1 MLPLNMLAG
10 AVRFDHSRPGWTLL
24 DLTEP
29 EGGPRV
35 FRGRVE
41 FERPFSASPV
51 VQMGVTGFD
60 IDNGANAR
68 LNVAVLVVDEQGFDV
83 EVKTWWDSRLW
94 SVDLSWL
101 AIGH

>member
-10 AVRFDHSRPGWTLL
+10 AVRFDDSLPDWTLL
-24 DLTEP
+24 DAP
-29 EGGPRV
+29 EREGSTRV

-41 FERPFSASPV
+41 FERGFSAFPV
-51 VQMGVTGFD
+51 VQIGVTGFD
-60 IDNGANAR
+60 IDRGANAR
-68 LNVAVLVVDEQGFDV
+68 LNVAVVGVDVQGFDV
-83 EVKTWWDSRLW
+83 EVRTWWDSRLW

>member
-10 AVRFDHSRPGWTLL
+10 AVRFDDSRPGWTLL
-24 DLTEP
+24 DPPEP
-29 EGGPRV
+29 EGSRRV

-41 FERPFSASPV
+41 FERSFAAFPV
-51 VQMGVTGFD
+51 VQIGVTGFD
-60 IDNGANAR
+60 VDNGANAR
-68 LNVAVLVVDEQGFDV
+68 LNVAVVGVDVQGFDV
-83 EVKTWWDSRLW
+83 ELRTWWDSRLW